1 MFGVHSR
8 LICHTSNWEQRL
20 DVGGAC
26 RRVNFLSMYE
36 TINPEQDR
44 GSQYPG
50 SPYPRALEAARLGS
64 AGSSGSPRLLHT
76 PNKSILRPRGSEPHC
91 LGLEPSPEPPA
102 ACAEER
108 SVSPKANASPQ
119 QAAAAGQ
126 IRTNT
131 EPGMLGHASSGL
143 TGESQNRQAR
153 GGALMGLP
161 RLKSSTRD
169 ISGESDAAVPR
180 SPTALQAKL
189 RR

>member
-8 LICHTSNWEQRL
+8 LICHTSSWEQRL

-26 RRVNFLSMYE
+26 RRVNFSSMYE

-44 GSQYPG
+44 GPQYPG
-50 SPYPRALEAARLGS
+50 SSHPRALKPARLGS
-64 AGSSGSPRLLHT
+64 AGSSASPRLLHV
-76 PNKSILRPRGSEPHC
+76 PKKSILRPRGSKAHC
-91 LGLEPSPEPPA
+91 PSLEPSPEPPA
-102 ACAEER
+102 ACAEETF
-108 SVSPKANASPQ
+108 VSPKANDSPQ

-126 IRTNT
+126 VRRNT
-131 EPGMLGHASSGL
+131 EPGTASHASSGL
-143 TGESQNRQAR
+143 AGESQNRQAR
-153 GGALMGLP
+153 GRALTGLP

-169 ISGESDAAVPR
+169 ISAESDAAAPR